1 MNELLDHMRRGR
13 ELRAEAWSSSAR
25 NLPFLVRDETA
36 YDSLQGVD
44 LSGFGE
50 GTVVGDL
57 AALMSENEST
67 KRALA
72 EVAGE
77 QPGSETPSSLAQ
89 RLSKMLSPKGMIV
102 ELDRRR
108 ASFARM
114 GVFCRA
120 SFEQR
125 DGCDRV
131 ALTLDCGQA
140 GVFFRSVL
148 EARLAGLS
156 KLMGYPVKDSVAQPA
171 MRSFLRAAQ
180 SLDFGEA
187 EIFRRKAASEFD
199 LLLNGEVD
207 MAHVWKTMRLEPVGA
222 EPEEVEGGRM
232 LSVADF

>member
-1 MNELLDHMRRGR
+1 MRRGR

-25 NLPFLVRDETA
+25 NLAFLVHNENA
-36 YDSLQGVD
+36 YDALQGVD

-50 GTVVGDL
+50 GTVAGDL
-57 AALMSENEST
+57 AALISENEAT
-67 KRALA
+67 KRRLA

-89 RLSKMLSPKGMIV
+89 RLSKMLSPKGLIGM
-102 ELDRRR
+102 
-108 ASFARM
+108 S
-114 GVFCRA
+114 GVFCRV
-120 SFEQR
+120 SFEQS
-125 DGCDRV
+125 DGCGRR
-131 ALTLDCGQA
+131 ALTLDCGRA
-140 GVFFRSVL
+140 VKFFRSVL

-180 SLDFGEA
+180 SVDFGEA
-187 EIFRRKAASEFD
+187 ETFRRAMASEFD
-199 LLLNGEVD
+199 CELIGDVD
-207 MAHVWKTMRLEPVGA
+207 MAHVWKTMRVEPVGT

>member
-89 RLSKMLSPKGMIV
+89 RLSKMLSPKGMV
-102 ELDRRR
+102 GM
-108 ASFARM
+108 S

-131 ALTLDCGQA
+131 SLTLDCGQA
-140 GVFFRSVL
+140 AKFFRSVL

-180 SLDFGEA
+180 SFDFGEA
-187 EIFRRKAASEFD
+187 EIFRRKAASEFGCELTGD
-199 LLLNGEVD
+199 VD